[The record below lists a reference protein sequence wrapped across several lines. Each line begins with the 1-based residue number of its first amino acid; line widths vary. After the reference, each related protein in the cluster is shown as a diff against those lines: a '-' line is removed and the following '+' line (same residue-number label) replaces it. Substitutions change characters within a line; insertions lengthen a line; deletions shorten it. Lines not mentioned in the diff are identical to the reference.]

1 MSRNKDIEFLHD
13 FTGLPYSVCRQRMK
27 KCSWD
32 LWSAIGIDEIK
43 SLLDGGVLTNA
54 LKGVSEAIDGFV
66 ESFRKLMQSITK
78 MLSGMS
84 TEDMLKAIS
93 EVKENEWRK
102 L

>member
-27 KCSWD
+27 KCGWD

-54 LKGVSEAIDGFV
+54 LEGVAEAMNSLL
-66 ESFRKLMQSITK
+66 ESFKKSMQSITK

-93 EVKENEWRK
+93 EVEKNG
-102 L
+102 

>member
-32 LWSAIGIDEIK
+32 LWRAIGIDEIK
-43 SLLDGGVLTNA
+43 SLLSGGALTNMLEGIA
-54 LKGVSEAIDGFV
+54 EAVNDLA
-66 ESFRKLMQSITK
+66 ESFKKSMQTITK

-93 EVKENEWRK
+93 EVEKNGE